1 MTIPKHVIDF
11 FLCSMYDLGIWT
23 YVIALTHFLGEL
35 FVFRGCKLN
44 GPFMAPLTV
53 AGNIH
58 ISVGVIFYINSYF
71 GSFIS
76 HLASFS
82 QGSICKILDTLVI
95 YIKNSSTLTIY
106 RNGWGGN
113 ETVPYFQRDGFALY
127 QRRVCLSKDVK
138 GYPE

>member
-1 MTIPKHVIDF
+1 
-11 FLCSMYDLGIWT
+11 MYDLGIWT

-58 ISVGVIFYINSYF
+58 ILVGVIFCINSYF

-95 YIKNSSTLTIY
+95 YKKIQVHLPFIEMAVVKMKGALFSAGWFCIIPTQSVSIKRCERISGVVWLVNF
-106 RNGWGGN
+106 N
-113 ETVPYFQRDGFALY
+113 
-127 QRRVCLSKDVK
+127 DVTDQM
-138 GYPE
+138 